1 MGGAAAD
8 FVAGLGRKAGE
19 LRAALEPLAD
29 EETRDRAREELR
41 RKLHALGVGAR
52 LLHFEVL
59 AHAIGVATTRL
70 DEIEEGE
77 AVPPEVVQGLDAL
90 LRRLPELAWEKTSRP
105 PPVRPSEPAP
115 RERPPSASPWTVLVI
130 GSDTI
135 GEALTADPATFP
147 CEIEKTND
155 LARAL
160 DLARAV
166 APDLVV
172 VDVDRPGAL
181 DVVAANGEDGLTGPV
196 PIVAIGESLSKG
208 ATPKL
213 AQLVALGV
221 ARAIEKPTAG
231 VTLREAC
238 ADVVG
243 ERSRAMPAAA
253 PSEVG
258 EVTVYSLTK
267 RLRQE
272 LERMMVD
279 AVEPASRDRVVD
291 LAGGAEVLGP
301 FWGALVRIRDVM
313 RDKSRGGIA
322 FRDEGLRRP
331 IAIGAAL
338 AGEEAERRKTR
349 GQGLEIPLEN
359 HTVVVADDDPAVAS
373 FIANALRDAGATV
386 HEAADGEAAL
396 ELARRTEA
404 DAIVTD
410 VVMPKLDGVSLA
422 RALRRDIVLRDRP
435 VILLSW
441 KEDLLQRLR
450 DLRVEGTTLKKD
462 DDARTIV
469 ARVREVLAPRVRVE
483 ARIAGGAEVR
493 GRLDDLSVAS
503 LLRIVDRVRH
513 DACVV
518 VRDAAHVYE
527 VELDGGGI
535 RSLSRTGTDGGFARG
550 EEILPGLLGASG
562 GRFLV
567 RPLGRKSS
575 TEQIPGELAAQLSGV
590 LRALRAASDAI
601 AKTIDVARIDLDR
614 ERLGA
619 YLASTPE
626 PARSVLERIAK
637 GASPRDLILGGTAQ
651 PTLVEDV
658 LLDAAARGLV
668 RAVTS
673 HDGNDLVALAAERL
687 VDQEI
692 APKKQQQVITEP
704 PPKIV
709 EAKAPS
715 EAPPAS
721 MDFSLDSIAPPAPI
735 VPEPT
740 ETDASATPGSLAD
753 AVLQVSSPGASVS
766 KPPIIDTREL
776 RPRSITRSD
785 PPPQR
790 TSSPDALSATPTPAR
805 SEPAPPRPR
814 FETLPGVTRE
824 AVAAPE
830 PAPIESKVVTE
841 TMPPPSR
848 LPTPAP
854 MQAIPAPPPVVKEE
868 PVPEVAEGPRDISLV
883 SEEAD
888 EEPEA
893 PRPVAVPRAPAG
905 PDPVVAF
912 VWTVV
917 LLMAVAAAAAWYV
930 NR

>member
-19 LRAALEPLAD
+19 LRAALEPLGD

-59 AHAIGVATTRL
+59 AHAIGEATARL
-70 DEIEEGE
+70 DEIEDGE

-90 LRRLPELAWEKTSRP
+90 LRRLPELAWEKSSRP
-105 PPVRPSEPAP
+105 PPVRTSEPAP
-115 RERPPSASPWTVLVI
+115 RDLPKTASPWTVLVI

-135 GEALTADPATFP
+135 GEALTADPATLP

-155 LARAL
+155 FARAL

-172 VDVDRPGAL
+172 IDVDREGAL
-181 DVVAANGEDGLTGPV
+181 DVVSAIGDDGLPGPV
-196 PIVAIGESLSKG
+196 PIVAIGEALSKG
-208 ATPKL
+208 ASPKL
-213 AQLVALGV
+213 AQLVAFGV

-243 ERSRAMPAAA
+243 ERSRALPAAA

-331 IAIGAAL
+331 IAIAAAL
-338 AGEEAERRKTR
+338 AGEEAERRKSR

-359 HTVVVADDDPAVAS
+359 RNIVVADDDAAVAS
-373 FIANALRDAGATV
+373 FIAGALRDAGATV
-386 HEAADGEAAL
+386 HEASDGEAAL

-535 RSLSRTGTDGGFARG
+535 RTLSRTGTDGSFARG

-567 RPLGRKSS
+567 RPLARKSS
-575 TEQIPGELAAQLSGV
+575 QEQIPGELAAQLSGV
-590 LRALRAASDAI
+590 LRALRAAPTPSRAPSTSRASISI
-601 AKTIDVARIDLDR
+601 ASGSARTSR
-614 ERLGA
+614 PRR
-619 YLASTPE
+619 SPR
-626 PARSVLERIAK
+626 ARCSN
-637 GASPRDLILGGTAQ
+637 ASPRAL
-651 PTLVEDV
+651 
-658 LLDAAARGLV
+658 R
-668 RAVTS
+668 RA
-673 HDGNDLVALAAERL
+673 
-687 VDQEI
+687 I
-692 APKKQQQVITEP
+692 
-704 PPKIV
+704 
-709 EAKAPS
+709 
-715 EAPPAS
+715 
-721 MDFSLDSIAPPAPI
+721 
-735 VPEPT
+735 
-740 ETDASATPGSLAD
+740 
-753 AVLQVSSPGASVS
+753 
-766 KPPIIDTREL
+766 
-776 RPRSITRSD
+776 
-785 PPPQR
+785 
-790 TSSPDALSATPTPAR
+790 
-805 SEPAPPRPR
+805 
-814 FETLPGVTRE
+814 
-824 AVAAPE
+824 
-830 PAPIESKVVTE
+830 
-841 TMPPPSR
+841 
-848 LPTPAP
+848 
-854 MQAIPAPPPVVKEE
+854 
-868 PVPEVAEGPRDISLV
+868 
-883 SEEAD
+883 
-888 EEPEA
+888 
-893 PRPVAVPRAPAG
+893 
-905 PDPVVAF
+905 
-912 VWTVV
+912 
-917 LLMAVAAAAAWYV
+917 
-930 NR
+930 

>member
-19 LRAALEPLAD
+19 LRAALEPLRD

-59 AHAIGVATTRL
+59 AHAIGEATARL

-77 AVPPEVVQGLDAL
+77 EIPHEVVQGLDAL
-90 LRRLPELAWEKTSRP
+90 LRRLPELAWEKSSRP
-105 PPVRPSEPAP
+105 PPVRQSEPAP
-115 RERPPSASPWTVLVI
+115 PERASVASPWTVLVV

-135 GEALTADPATFP
+135 GESLSSDPATFP

-155 LARAL
+155 FARAL

-172 VDVDRPGAL
+172 VDVDREGAL
-181 DVVAANGEDGLTGPV
+181 EVVAAIADDGLTGPV
-196 PIVAIGESLSKG
+196 PIVAVGEGLSKG
-208 ATPKL
+208 AAPKL
-213 AQLVALGV
+213 ARLVALGV
-221 ARAIEKPTAG
+221 ARAIEKPAAG

-238 ADVVG
+238 SDVVG
-243 ERSRAMPAAA
+243 ERSRALPAAA

-258 EVTVYSLTK
+258 EVTVYSLAK

-272 LERMMVD
+272 LERFMVD
-279 AVEPASRDRVVD
+279 AVEPSSRDRVVD
-291 LAGGAEVLGP
+291 LAGCAEVLGP
-301 FWGALVRIRDVM
+301 FWGALARIRDVM
-313 RDKSRGGIA
+313 HEKSRGGIA

-338 AGEEAERRKTR
+338 AADEAGERRKSR
-349 GQGLEIPLEN
+349 GQSLEISLEN
-359 HTVVVADDDPAVAS
+359 RVIVVADDDAGVAS
-373 FIANALRDAGATV
+373 FIAGALRDAGATV
-386 HEAADGEAAL
+386 HAVADGEAAL
-396 ELARRTEA
+396 EVARRTEA
-404 DAIVTD
+404 DVIVTD

-422 RALRRDIVLRDRP
+422 RALRRDVVLRDRP
-435 VILLSW
+435 VVLLSW

-450 DLRVEGTTLKKD
+450 DLRVEGATLRKD

-483 ARIAGGAEVR
+483 ARIAAGAEVR

-513 DACVV
+513 DACVI

-535 RSLSRTGTDGGFARG
+535 RSLARTGTDGSFARG
-550 EEILPGLLGASG
+550 EGVLPGLLGASG
-562 GRFLV
+562 ARFLV
-567 RPLGRKSS
+567 RPLATKSKG
-575 TEQIPGELAAQLSGV
+575 EVIAGELAAQLSGV

-601 AKTIDVARIDLDR
+601 AHTIDVAHVDLDR
-614 ERLGA
+614 DRLGA
-619 YLASTPE
+619 YLAATPE
-626 PARSVLERIAK
+626 PARGVLERIAK
-637 GASPRDLILGGTAQ
+637 GASPRDLIMGGTAQ
-651 PTLVEDV
+651 PSLVEDV
-658 LLDAAARGLV
+658 LLDAAGRGLV
-668 RAVTS
+668 RAVS
-673 HDGNDLVALAAERL
+673 GLDGTDLVALAAERL
-687 VDQEI
+687 VDAES
-692 APKKQQQVITEP
+692 APKKKEP
-704 PPKIV
+704 IAAVPK
-709 EAKAPS
+709 EAPVV

-721 MDFSLDSIAPPAPI
+721 MDFSLDSIAPPAP
-735 VPEPT
+735 PEAAP
-740 ETDASATPGSLAD
+740 EAEESDTPGSLAD

-785 PPPQR
+785 PPQR
-790 TSSPDALSATPTPAR
+790 NSSPELMQRNSSPDALSATPTPRAP
-805 SEPAPPRPR
+805 SEPPVIPRPR

-824 AVAAPE
+824 ALPIPE
-830 PAPIESKVVTE
+830 TKSLTD
-841 TMPPPSR
+841 TMPPPGR
-848 LPTPAP
+848 LPTPLPLEALP
-854 MQAIPAPPPVVKEE
+854 PPAPEVEAEARDREEHEKHEEHEE
-868 PVPEVAEGPRDISLV
+868 PPAPK
-883 SEEAD
+883 
-888 EEPEA
+888 
-893 PRPVAVPRAPAG
+893 PRPVAVRAQATG
-905 PDPVVAF
+905 PDGLVAF
-912 VWTVV
+912 VWTIV
-917 LLMAVAAAAAWYV
+917 LVMAVAAAVAWYV